1 MTRKDRSLKARLRS
15 FVFAARGL
23 RQVFAQE
30 PNAAIHLVAAVVVI
44 VAGFLLEL
52 SNAEFAMIVIAIAM
66 VFAAEVFN
74 TAIERL
80 TDLVSPTEHPLA
92 GQSKDMAAGA
102 VLIASIAAVI
112 IGAIVFIPKL
122 LPLIQGG

>member
-23 RQVFAQE
+23 RQVFAEE
-30 PNAAIHLVAAVVVI
+30 PNAAIHLTIAAIVI
-44 VAGFLLEL
+44 VAGFLLKL
-52 SNAEFAMIVIAIAM
+52 SKAEFAMIIVAIAM
-66 VFAAEVFN
+66 VFVAEVFN

-112 IGAIVFIPKL
+112 IGAIVFVPKL